1 MLLVSTGTL
10 ENVFQLIVVLIIF
23 VVVLVLTYYTT
34 KWIAGYQKKHGT
46 GGNVEIIETAK
57 IGNGR
62 FLEIVKVGKDRYF
75 VIAFGKNEITSLG
88 EISKEDLV
96 DLEKTKNSSLAAHG
110 FSSGKSFGDILSSF
124 KAQKHEEKEEK
135 GDSESED

>member
-1 MLLVSTGTL
+1 MLLVSTDSL
-10 ENVFQLIVVLIIF
+10 QSVFQLIVVLIIF
-23 VVVLVLTYYTT
+23 VVVLILTYYTT

-75 VIAFGKNEITSLG
+75 VIALGKNEITTLG
-88 EISKEDLV
+88 EISKDDLV
-96 DLEKTKNSSLAAHG
+96 DLEKTKASSLAAHG

-124 KAQKHEEKEEK
+124 KGKNEKE
-135 GDSESED
+135 S

>member
-1 MLLVSTGTL
+1 MLFLVSTSSA
-10 ENVFQLIVVLIIF
+10 ESAFQLIVVLIIF
-23 VVVLVLTYYTT
+23 VVILLLTYYTT

-75 VIAFGKNEITSLG
+75 VIALGKNEITSLG

-96 DLEKTKNSSLAAHG
+96 DIEKTKASSLAARG
-110 FSSGKSFGDILSSF
+110 FSSGKSFSDILSSF
-124 KAQKHEEKEEK
+124 KGKNEKE
-135 GDSESED
+135 S